1 MGVIQGSINNLI
13 ALSAAAVK
21 LSSGLEKGRET
32 KSLEKDIKTNAGIEV
47 GGHNMQKDGSDSSEH
62 VNPIS
67 YEEKLARRQNAVYDS
82 MIDLEI
88 KQNEIRNSRRRD
100 IKPCLV

>member
-21 LSSGLEKGRET
+21 LSPGLEKGSKT
-32 KSLEKDIKTNAGIEV
+32 KDIKTNAGTEV
-47 GGHNMQKDGSDSSEH
+47 GKNNMQKDGGNSSKH

-82 MIDLEI
+82 MIDLSI
-88 KQNEIRNSRRRD
+88 KQDEIRNSRRRD

>member
-21 LSSGLEKGRET
+21 LSPGLEK
-32 KSLEKDIKTNAGIEV
+32 KSKTKDIKTNAGIEV

-67 YEEKLARRQNAVYDS
+67 YEEKLERRQNAVYDS

-88 KQNEIRNSRRRD
+88 KQNEIRNSRRR
-100 IKPCLV
+100 

>member
-21 LSSGLEKGRET
+21 LSPGLEKGSKT
-32 KSLEKDIKTNAGIEV
+32 KDIKTNAGT
-47 GGHNMQKDGSDSSEH
+47 SEH

-82 MIDLEI
+82 MIDLSI
-88 KQNEIRNSRRRD
+88 KQDEIRNSRRRD

>member
-1 MGVIQGSINNLI
+1 MGVIQGSINSLI
-13 ALSAAAVK
+13 ALSTAAVK
-21 LSSGLEKGRET
+21 LSSVLEKGRET
-32 KSLEKDIKTNAGIEV
+32 KDIKTNAGVEV
-47 GGHNMQKDGSDSSEH
+47 GGHNMKKDGGDSSEH

>member
-21 LSSGLEKGRET
+21 LSPGLEKGSKT
-32 KSLEKDIKTNAGIEV
+32 KDIKTNAGT
-47 GGHNMQKDGSDSSEH
+47 SEY

-82 MIDLEI
+82 MIDLSI
-88 KQNEIRNSRRRD
+88 KQDEIRNSRRRD

>member
-21 LSSGLEKGRET
+21 LSPGLEKGSKT
-32 KSLEKDIKTNAGIEV
+32 KDIKTNAS
-47 GGHNMQKDGSDSSEH
+47 KSEY

-82 MIDLEI
+82 MIDLSI
-88 KQNEIRNSRRRD
+88 KQDEIRNSRRRD

>member
-21 LSSGLEKGRET
+21 LSTGPEKGSKT
-32 KSLEKDIKTNAGIEV
+32 KDIKTNA
-47 GGHNMQKDGSDSSEH
+47 STSEH

-67 YEEKLARRQNAVYDS
+67 YEKKLARRQNAVYDS
-82 MIDLEI
+82 MIDLSI
-88 KQNEIRNSRRRD
+88 KQDEIRNSRRRD